1 MSSIGNTLAAACSW
15 PVADAAVVVVAAEV
29 GAGAAA
35 VAVAVAAAAEVAP
48 AALVAAEVAA
58 AAGSAAAATVVGGTV
73 VGGTVGGTG
82 MAGLAAD
89 PGERAACAKSHKKRR
104 RDGRQIVSG
113 PSARR
118 HVCQQRKSGDARA
131 H

>member
-29 GAGAAA
+29 WAGAAAA

-58 AAGSAAAATVVGGTV
+58 AAGSAAAATV

>member
-35 VAVAVAAAAEVAP
+35 AEVAP

-58 AAGSAAAATVVGGTV
+58 AAGSAAAATV